1 MFFLGFFI
9 VSIELDFFCI
19 SCLRMNVRYYFTFNH
34 FHLYGMG
41 VCHAFLLAVYFIPDA
56 LLSEEES
63 SLMTINLS

>member
-1 MFFLGFFI
+1 
-9 VSIELDFFCI
+9 
-19 SCLRMNVRYYFTFNH
+19 MNVRYYFTFNH